1 MVVRETD
8 EQRAL
13 REAVAAFLD
22 KRSSQARVRELMATD
37 TGHDEDAWRDMAEM
51 GLLGLTVPEE
61 FGGAGAGFVELGIVM
76 GGRGGGLLGGPYLS
90 TVLTTQLLA
99 AAGDSRESAEVL
111 PAIAAGELIAGLAF
125 AEDSST

>member
-51 GLLGLTVPEE
+51 GLLGLTVPEK
-61 FGGAGAGFVELGIVM
+61 FGGAGAGFVELGIASNWASRWRRW
-76 GGRGGGLLGGPYLS
+76 GAPCWAGR
-90 TVLTTQLLA
+90 TC
-99 AAGDSRESAEVL
+99 RRC
-111 PAIAAGELIAGLAF
+111 
-125 AEDSST
+125 